1 MWILISWLLMKSAD
15 LNLHCFQ
22 KKVRNFEEK
31 MNFLFVSVH
40 LEGTLIQEASQ
51 SETLTQRATSWRN
64 KEMFVS
70 IKNVSYPKLWI
81 KDGHADEIIV
91 LIA

>member
-1 MWILISWLLMKSAD
+1 MKPAD

-22 KKVRNFEEK
+22 QRARNFEEK

-51 SETLTQRATSWRN
+51 SETLTQRVTSWRN
-64 KEMFVS
+64 KETFVS
-70 IKNVSYPKLWI
+70 IKNVPYPNLCDKEW
-81 KDGHADEIIV
+81 AC
-91 LIA
+91 